1 MIRGLLYGLKK
12 FWSEV
17 FSGDLLILFLSIVLA
32 VTSISSV
39 GFLGDRLKSSMQ
51 MQASS
56 ILGADLVL
64 RSASK
69 IDSKYLDLAAANDL
83 DSAEMSTFL
92 SMVITEDDN
101 LLTSIKAVT
110 ASYPLRGELKIVN
123 SQGAKIKH
131 FGSPEPGNIWIERK
145 VLETLELME
154 LDKVSIGNKNF
165 IVEGIIEDYPDRNSS
180 FVGFYPVA
188 IVNINDVD
196 AMGVIQTGS
205 RVVYRNLFSGTQDNL
220 ERFEKSLE
228 GMPANIRVQNALD
241 VGDNLGEDIANST
254 TFFNLASLFTII
266 ISVIASM
273 MAVRRYASRN
283 LLHTSLM
290 KVFGASKLFILG
302 HQIMQ
307 LTLVA
312 IFASSL
318 GLIFGYGL
326 QHLLL
331 STLQGIINA
340 DLPPPSSRPVILGFI
355 TAAFVIFA
363 TASPYIK
370 ILSET
375 EPIRILRNDFN
386 IKLSSNLMI
395 YLVAF
400 FTMFGFLGALFQDIK
415 LIIYIVIS
423 LILVTFSLY
432 LIGRLLIHGLS
443 RVKFSYGTGWKLGL
457 KNIVQRGNDS
467 ILQVIIFGLSLLF
480 LVVLAET
487 RTDLVDSWTETL
499 DEDTP
504 NYFLFNIQ
512 QYNLDPISNYFKD
525 QGNVVPDFTPLIRG
539 RLLSAARPGSEDIN
553 FDNLME
559 REANLTWQNQLPLS
573 NSLVE
578 GEWWTN
584 GNEVAEV
591 SIDRE
596 IAESMNLKIGDE
608 LTFSAGGKT
617 FSVTVSS
624 FREIEW
630 QSFSP
635 NFFFILSP
643 AAGRELPNSYI
654 TSIKLENSQKF
665 MNNFT
670 NRFPTI
676 TSVNLEAIIEQG
688 KSSLASASLAVQ
700 YIFFLTFIAG
710 ILALIASVYSNR
722 DQRTKETAIMHAI
735 GASRALIFKS
745 AASEFLILGLLSA
758 TTAIIF
764 SIALSS
770 VIFIQFLDLI
780 YSPNL
785 LILGLSYLFG
795 IGFIFIA
802 GVISIRKSIYASPM
816 ITLRDS

>member
-92 SMVITEDDN
+92 SMIITEDDN

-220 ERFEKSLE
+220 ERFEKLLE
-228 GMPANIRVQNALD
+228 EIPANIRVQNALD

-423 LILVTFSLY
+423 LILVTASLY
-432 LIGRLLIHGLS
+432 LIGRLLIYGLS

-512 QYNLDPISNYFKD
+512 EYNLDPISNYFKD
-525 QGNVVPDFTPLIRG
+525 QGNIVPDFTPLIRG
-539 RLLSAARPGSEDIN
+539 RLLSAARPGSEDVN

-559 REANLTWQNQLPLS
+559 REANLTWRNQLPLS

-654 TSIKLENSQKF
+654 TSINLENSQKF

>member
-92 SMVITEDDN
+92 SMIITEDDN

-220 ERFEKSLE
+220 ERFEKLLE
-228 GMPANIRVQNALD
+228 EIPDNIRVQNALD

-423 LILVTFSLY
+423 LILVTASLY
-432 LIGRLLIHGLS
+432 LIGRLLIDGLS

-785 LILGLSYLFG
+785 SILGLSYLFG
-795 IGFIFIA
+795 VSFIFIA
-802 GVISIRKSIYASPM
+802 GVMSIRKSIYASPM

>member
-123 SQGAKIKH
+123 SQGTEIKH

-145 VLETLELME
+145 VLESLELME
-154 LDKVSIGNKNF
+154 LDKISIGNKNF
-165 IVEGIIEDYPDRNSS
+165 IVKGIIEDYPDRNSS

-228 GMPANIRVQNALD
+228 GMPANIRVQNASD

-283 LLHTSLM
+283 LLHTSLI

-423 LILVTFSLY
+423 LILVTFFLY
-432 LIGRLLIHGLS
+432 LIGRLLIYGLS

>member
-123 SQGAKIKH
+123 SQGTKIKH
-131 FGSPEPGNIWIERK
+131 FGSPKPGNIWIERK

-165 IVEGIIEDYPDRNSS
+165 IVKGIIEDYPDRNSS

-423 LILVTFSLY
+423 LILVTFFLY
-432 LIGRLLIHGLS
+432 LIGRLLIYGLS

-512 QYNLDPISNYFKD
+512 QYNLDPISNYFKN

-539 RLLSAARPGSEDIN
+539 RLFISSS
-553 FDNLME
+553 
-559 REANLTWQNQLPLS
+559 TW
-573 NSLVE
+573 
-578 GEWWTN
+578 
-584 GNEVAEV
+584 
-591 SIDRE
+591 I
-596 IAESMNLKIGDE
+596 
-608 LTFSAGGKT
+608 
-617 FSVTVSS
+617 
-624 FREIEW
+624 
-630 QSFSP
+630 
-635 NFFFILSP
+635 
-643 AAGRELPNSYI
+643 
-654 TSIKLENSQKF
+654 
-665 MNNFT
+665 
-670 NRFPTI
+670 
-676 TSVNLEAIIEQG
+676 
-688 KSSLASASLAVQ
+688 
-700 YIFFLTFIAG
+700 
-710 ILALIASVYSNR
+710 
-722 DQRTKETAIMHAI
+722 
-735 GASRALIFKS
+735 
-745 AASEFLILGLLSA
+745 
-758 TTAIIF
+758 
-764 SIALSS
+764 
-770 VIFIQFLDLI
+770 
-780 YSPNL
+780 
-785 LILGLSYLFG
+785 
-795 IGFIFIA
+795 
-802 GVISIRKSIYASPM
+802 
-816 ITLRDS
+816 

>member
-123 SQGAKIKH
+123 SQGTKIKH

-154 LDKVSIGNKNF
+154 LDKISIGNKNF

-220 ERFEKSLE
+220 ERFKKSLE

-423 LILVTFSLY
+423 LILVTFFLY
-432 LIGRLLIHGLS
+432 LIGRLLIYGLS

-780 YSPNL
+780 YTPNL
-785 LILGLSYLFG
+785 SILGLSYLFG

>member
-39 GFLGDRLKSSMQ
+39 GFLGDRLNSSMQ

-69 IDSKYLDLAAANDL
+69 IDSKYLDLAVANDL

-92 SMVITEDDN
+92 SMIITDDDN

-110 ASYPLRGELKIVN
+110 ASYPLRGELKIVD

-165 IVEGIIEDYPDRNSS
+165 TIEGIIEDYPDRNSS

-220 ERFEKSLE
+220 ERFEKLLE
-228 GMPANIRVQNALD
+228 EIPANIRVQNALD

-331 STLQGIINA
+331 STLHGIINA

-423 LILVTFSLY
+423 LILVTASLY
-432 LIGRLLIHGLS
+432 LIGRLLIYGLS

-512 QYNLDPISNYFKD
+512 EYNLDPISNYFKD
-525 QGNVVPDFTPLIRG
+525 QGNIVPDFTPLIRG
-539 RLLSAARPGSEDIN
+539 RLLSATRPGSEDVN

-559 REANLTWQNQLPLS
+559 REANLTWRNQLPLS

-584 GNEVAEV
+584 GNEVEEV

-596 IAESMNLKIGDE
+596 IAESMNLAIGDE
-608 LTFSAGGKT
+608 LTFSAGGRT

-654 TSIKLENSQKF
+654 TSIKLENSKKF

-676 TSVNLEAIIEQG
+676 TSVDLEAIIEQG

-722 DQRTKETAIMHAI
+722 DQRTQETAIMHAI

-745 AASEFLILGLLSA
+745 AASEFLILGLLAA

-764 SIALSS
+764 SIALSF

>member
-123 SQGAKIKH
+123 SQGTKIKH

-228 GMPANIRVQNALD
+228 GMSANIRVQNALD
-241 VGDNLGEDIANST
+241 VGNNLGEDIANST

-340 DLPPPSSRPVILGFI
+340 DLPPPSSRPIILGFI

-423 LILVTFSLY
+423 LILVTFFLY
-432 LIGRLLIHGLS
+432 SIGRLLIYGLS

-487 RTDLVDSWTETL
+487 RADLVDSWTETL

-525 QGNVVPDFTPLIRG
+525 HGNVVPDFTPLIRG
-539 RLLSAARPGSEDIN
+539 RLLSAARPGSEDIK

-596 IAESMNLKIGDE
+596 IAESMNLKISDE

-816 ITLRDS
+816 IALRDS

>member
-1 MIRGLLYGLKK
+1 VIRGLLYGLKK

-123 SQGAKIKH
+123 SQGTKIKH

-145 VLETLELME
+145 VLESLELME
-154 LDKVSIGNKNF
+154 LDKISIGNKNF

-400 FTMFGFLGALFQDIK
+400 FAMFGFLGALFQDIK

-423 LILVTFSLY
+423 LILVTFFLY
-432 LIGRLLIHGLS
+432 LIGRLLIYGLS

>member
-1 MIRGLLYGLKK
+1 VIRGLLYGLKK

-123 SQGAKIKH
+123 SQGTKIKH

-165 IVEGIIEDYPDRNSS
+165 IVKGIIEDYPDRNSS

>member
-1 MIRGLLYGLKK
+1 VIRGLLYGLKK

-110 ASYPLRGELKIVN
+110 ESYPLRGELKIVN
-123 SQGAKIKH
+123 FQGAKIKH
-131 FGSPEPGNIWIERK
+131 SGSPEPGNIWIERK

-154 LDKVSIGNKNF
+154 LDKISIGNKNF
-165 IVEGIIEDYPDRNSS
+165 IVKGIIEDYPDRNSS

-220 ERFEKSLE
+220 ERFEKLLE
-228 GMPANIRVQNALD
+228 EIPANIRVQNALD

-423 LILVTFSLY
+423 LILVTFFLY
-432 LIGRLLIHGLS
+432 LIGRLLIYGLS

-457 KNIVQRGNDS
+457 KNIVQRRNDS

-512 QYNLDPISNYFKD
+512 QYNLDPISNYFKN

-758 TTAIIF
+758 Q
-764 SIALSS
+764 L
-770 VIFIQFLDLI
+770 QL
-780 YSPNL
+780 YSL
-785 LILGLSYLFG
+785 
-795 IGFIFIA
+795 
-802 GVISIRKSIYASPM
+802 
-816 ITLRDS
+816 

>member
-1 MIRGLLYGLKK
+1 MSRGLLYGLKK

-39 GFLGDRLKSSMQ
+39 GFLGDRLQSSMQ

-101 LLTSIKAVT
+101 LLASIKAVT
-110 ASYPLRGELKIVN
+110 ESYPLRGELKIVN
-123 SQGAKIKH
+123 FQGAKIKH
-131 FGSPEPGNIWIERK
+131 SGSPMPGNIWIEK
-145 VLETLELME
+145 KLSETLELME

-180 FVGFYPVA
+180 FVGFYPIA
-188 IVNINDVD
+188 IVNIGDVD

-205 RVVYRNLFSGTQDNL
+205 RVVYRKLFSGSEDNL
-220 ERFEKSLE
+220 ETFEKLLE
-228 GMPANIRVQNALD
+228 EIPANIRVQNALD

-331 STLQGIINA
+331 STLQGIINT

-386 IKLSSNLMI
+386 INLSSNFII

-400 FTMFGFLGALFQDIK
+400 FTMFGFLGVLFQDIK
-415 LIIYIVIS
+415 LIIYIVTA
-423 LILVTFSLY
+423 LILVTSCLY
-432 LIGRLLIHGLS
+432 LISRLLIYVLS
-443 RVKFSYGTGWKLGL
+443 HMKLSNGKGWKLGL

-487 RTDLVDSWTETL
+487 RTDLVDSWSETL

-512 QYNLDPISNYFKD
+512 QYNLEPISNYFNDKGD
-525 QGNVVPDFTPLIRG
+525 IVPDFTPLIRG
-539 RLLSAARPGSEDIN
+539 RLLSAARPGSEDVN

-559 REANLTWQNQLPLS
+559 REANLTWRNQLPPS

-578 GEWWTN
+578 GEWWTD
-584 GNEVAEV
+584 GDKVAEV

-596 IAESMNLKIGDE
+596 IAESMNLRIGDE

-654 TSIKLENSQKF
+654 TSIKLENSQSF

-780 YSPNL
+780 YTPNL
-785 LILGLSYLFG
+785 SILGLSYLFG
-795 IGFIFIA
+795 ISFIFIA
-802 GVISIRKSIYASPM
+802 GVLSIRKSIYASPM

>member
-1 MIRGLLYGLKK
+1 VIRGLLYGLKK

-92 SMVITEDDN
+92 SMIITEDDN

-123 SQGAKIKH
+123 SQGTKIKH

-220 ERFEKSLE
+220 ERFEKLLE
-228 GMPANIRVQNALD
+228 EIPANIRVQNALD

-423 LILVTFSLY
+423 LILVTFFLY
-432 LIGRLLIHGLS
+432 LIGRLLIYGLS

-539 RLLSAARPGSEDIN
+539 RLLSAARPGSEEIN